1 MAVIIS
7 RRSSYC
13 PNFATAPSRGQTGRN
28 LRGGRAGGLRPPGRR
43 DHHPPRPARLAHLPQ
58 SGVLSQGSHPSDVA
72 WHGRKLLGSAGH
84 RLRGIR
90 HRPGIPHHHGPR
102 TELGGRS
109 AAGTPLRTMGEWEL
123 SWGQDP
129 RLLDSLVCLS
139 DEPSARQTKTCS
151 KCRGSHHRCVQDL
164 H

>member
-1 MAVIIS
+1 MQRPS
-7 RRSSYC
+7 ENEKLSLCCSP
-13 PNFATAPSRGQTGRN
+13 PNFATAP
-28 LRGGRAGGLRPPGRR
+28 
-43 DHHPPRPARLAHLPQ
+43 
-58 SGVLSQGSHPSDVA
+58 VA

-123 SWGQDP
+123 SWEQDP
-129 RLLDSLVCLS
+129 CLLDGLVLLMRGL
-139 DEPSARQTKTCS
+139 PARQTKMCS
-151 KCRGSHHRCVQDL
+151 K
-164 H
+164 